1 MSSCPQLKHALPTM
15 QSMLLNQA
23 CIVRCM
29 KTDTLGKRIEYAL
42 AQSKK
47 SPADASKACHVTAQA
62 VYSWIRDE
70 IKNLR
75 SEHLF
80 ELADLTQ
87 FEAKWIATGNGPE
100 RPAGKMD
107 AKKEEI
113 LRAMEDMPDY
123 MVDKVSDDIKSL
135 KRVADHI
142 KNNGTSG

>member
-1 MSSCPQLKHALPTM
+1 
-15 QSMLLNQA
+15 MLLNQA
-23 CIVRCM
+23 CIVQRM
-29 KTDTLGKRIEYAL
+29 NTDTLGKRIEHTL
-42 AQSKK
+42 ATSNKT
-47 SPADASKACHVTAQA
+47 PAEAARACHVTAQA

-80 ELADLTQ
+80 ALAELTQ

-100 RPAGKMD
+100 RPKGKMN
-107 AKKEEI
+107 AKTAEVLK
-113 LRAMEDMPDY
+113 AMEDMPEY
-123 MVDKVSDDIKSL
+123 MVDKVVDDIKSL